1 MIGVY
6 AGSFDPFTNGHLA
19 IVRQAG
25 GVFDKVVIL
34 VADNPEKR
42 HWLSGSERREIIEGS
57 VTGEVEVDI
66 LTGVD
71 TAVEYAYRLGGCL
84 IRGLGEFTDYSAE
97 KTLAGVNSRLRPE
110 VQTVFLMTRDAD
122 NQMRSSAVRE
132 ALKYR
137 FGWRSLRDTVPRAT
151 LNAALLR
158 LLAVRAET
166 LGLAFKLDRDSL
178 ARYLDRPYH
187 NLEHL
192 VYMLDLA
199 EIWDREAEFAEVL
212 DLWAAIVYHDLLV
225 DSDPDVEAGEDV
237 DRSLQKLD
245 QIELPGCSREKVLA
259 MIRATDHRHY
269 SFCPDPQVKMSPAQS
284 LMRRLDLAILGESPS
299 EYARYAEAVAR
310 EYAPKYGYLSEAFL
324 SGRTAFLETLLQR
337 LKAGPIIDA
346 EYDERISVNARWE
359 LGQLAQAGPGRV

>member
-1 MIGVY
+1 MIGIY

-25 GVFDKVVIL
+25 GIFDKVVIL

-42 HWLSGSERREIIEGS
+42 HWLSGPERREIIEDS
-57 VTGEVEVDI
+57 VTGDVEVDI

-84 IRGLGEFTDYSAE
+84 IRGLGEFTDYPSE

-110 VQTVFLMTRDAD
+110 VQTIFLMTRDAD

-158 LLAVRAET
+158 LLTVRA
-166 LGLAFKLDRDSL
+166 GLAFKPDRDSL

-199 EIWDREAEFAEVL
+199 EIWNRGAEVVEAP
-212 DLWAAIVYHDLLV
+212 DLWAAIIYHDLLV

-237 DRSLQKLD
+237 SRSLQALD

-269 SFCPDPQVKMSPAQS
+269 SFSPDPKVRMSPAQS
-284 LMRRLDLAILGESPS
+284 LMCRLDLAILGESPS
-299 EYARYAEAVAR
+299 EYARYAEAIAR
-310 EYAPKYGYLSEAFL
+310 EYAPKYGYLSESFRYGRAAFL
-324 SGRTAFLETLLQR
+324 QTLLQR
-337 LKAGPIIDA
+337 LEAGPLINT
-346 EYDERISVNARWE
+346 EYDERILSNVRQE
-359 LGQLAQAGPGRV
+359 LGQLERFSM

>member
-19 IVRQAG
+19 IVRQANG
-25 GVFDKVVIL
+25 IFNKVVIL

-42 HWLSGSERREIIEGS
+42 HWLSGPERKEIIEDS
-57 VTGEVEVDI
+57 VIGEVEVDI

-71 TAVEYAYRLGGCL
+71 TAVEYAYRRGGCL
-84 IRGLGEFTDYSAE
+84 IRGLGEFTDYPAE
-97 KTLAGVNSRLRPE
+97 KNLAGINSRLRPE
-110 VQTVFLMTRDAD
+110 VQSVFLMTRDAD

-137 FGWRSLRDTVPRAT
+137 FGWRSLRDTVPQAT

-158 LLAVRAET
+158 LLAVRAEAA
-166 LGLAFKLDRDSL
+166 GLAFKLDRDVL

-199 EIWDREAEFAEVL
+199 EIWNQGAEVVEMP
-212 DLWAAIVYHDLLV
+212 DLWAAIIYHDLLV

-237 DRSLQKLD
+237 SRSLQALD

-269 SFCPDPQVKMSPAQS
+269 SFSPDPKAPMSPAQR
-284 LMRRLDLAILGESPS
+284 LMCRLDLAVLGESPS

-310 EYAPKYGYLSEAFL
+310 EYAPKYGYLSEAFR
-324 SGRTAFLETLLQR
+324 SGRTAFLQTLLQR
-337 LKAGPIIDA
+337 LEAGPIINS
-346 EYDERISVNARWE
+346 EYDERILANARQE
-359 LGQLAQAGPGRV
+359 LGQLERFSIF